1 MRFSINGRA
10 PSALSLG
17 QSMISSLPDDNPYR
31 SPPAGS
37 TRGADPIRKSQ
48 RLARGLLSVF
58 ALACVAFMIGAA
70 ALWRVTWMEL
80 HTDQESVSDLTLAR
94 FLAFRTAATLLFV
107 VSGSIALLTGVA
119 WLWTQFEPRGRKAS
133 ANPRSAPD

>member
-48 RLARGLLSVF
+48 RLVRGLLWVF
-58 ALACVAFMIGAA
+58 ALGLITFAIGAA
-70 ALWRVTWMEL
+70 ALWRATWMEF
-80 HTDQESVSDLTLAR
+80 HTDPVSVSDLTLPR
-94 FLAFRTAATLLFV
+94 FHAIRSAATFLCRT
-107 VSGSIALLTGVA
+107 SGTVALLTGVA

-133 ANPRSAPD
+133 ANPPHAPD

>member
-1 MRFSINGRA
+1 MD
-10 PSALSLG
+10 
-17 QSMISSLPDDNPYR
+17 SSLPDGNPYR
-31 SPPAGS
+31 SPATDES
-37 TRGADPIRKSQ
+37 TQLADPIRKSK

-107 VSGSIALLTGVA
+107 VSGSIARLTGVA